1 MQEEALVS
9 QKLVC
14 DILQRSGKETWEFPI
29 RKYSLKKSYF
39 SLTKKCKL
47 AYQRKKLD
55 KEKKKAVKDTDE
67 KDLKRTLKTGEIQEV
82 KKTTKL
88 S

>member
-29 RKYSLKKSYF
+29 MEDVR
-39 SLTKKCKL
+39 KKCKL
-47 AYQRKKLD
+47 AYQRKTLD
-55 KEKKKAVKDTDE
+55 KEKKKAVKDPDE
-67 KDLKRTLKTGEIQEV
+67 KYLKRTLNTGKIQEV
-82 KKTTKL
+82 KKHKIKL
-88 S
+88 EETIKN